1 MLKAAVLARG
11 LSSFTTKDF
20 VKLFQKEEAN
30 AEREKESKYRIRN
43 TDVQLQKVEG
53 CGAFEIRYFTRRG
66 GLRIHVRG
74 YDQ

>member
-30 AEREKESKYRIRN
+30 AEREKESKCRIRN
-43 TDVQLQKVEG
+43 TDV
-53 CGAFEIRYFTRRG
+53 
-66 GLRIHVRG
+66 
-74 YDQ
+74 

>member
-1 MLKAAVLARG
+1 MYSFSVSNEAWRERSGKMLKAAVLARG

-43 TDVQLQKVEG
+43 TDV
-53 CGAFEIRYFTRRG
+53 
-66 GLRIHVRG
+66 
-74 YDQ
+74 